1 MIFYINRV
9 QYFDDE
15 IHDYMGDN
23 HYLVDTG
30 MKNVKKN
37 ILVILFAL
45 LSMLIILPDMSI
57 NNIAQRVKESICFH
71 KEYN

>member
-1 MIFYINRV
+1 V

-23 HYLVDTG
+23 HYLVDIG

-37 ILVILFAL
+37 ILVIGVLTFAASL
-45 LSMLIILPDMSI
+45 LCGVLINLSI
-57 NNIAQRVKESICFH
+57 VD
-71 KEYN
+71 